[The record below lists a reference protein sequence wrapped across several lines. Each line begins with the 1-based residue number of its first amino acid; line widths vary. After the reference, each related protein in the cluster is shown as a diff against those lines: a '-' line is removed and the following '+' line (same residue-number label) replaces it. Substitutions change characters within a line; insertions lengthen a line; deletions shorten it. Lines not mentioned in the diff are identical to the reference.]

1 MQTEITVM
9 PPQTK
14 ECLGLPEA
22 GRGKERPSPGGLVES
37 MVLPAS

>member
-1 MQTEITVM
+1 ML
-9 PPQTK
+9 PQVK
-14 ECLGLPEA
+14 EHPETPKA

>member
-1 MQTEITVM
+1 M

-22 GRGKERPSPGGLVES
+22 KRERKDPPLEASEVVWPCQNLNFGL
-37 MVLPAS
+37 